1 LRTLV
6 TGVAGFVGRHLVRA
20 LLVEGP
26 ADVHGADH
34 LPLESIPEPEEL
46 HASLRSYRALDVTD
60 AEAMAAAVRELSPDR
75 IIHLAAQASG
85 AVSLEQPAE
94 TYRVNAIGAL
104 NLLEAVRAAG
114 SEALILLVGSADVYG
129 SGAPGTKL
137 TEEAPLQPRNPYALS
152 KAAQDMLGEMY
163 AASYGLRVIR
173 TRTFSTTGPGQN
185 PRFAVAGFAYQLA
198 RVIEGDGPAEVHAGN
213 LDVVREYGDARDTVR
228 AYLALLESGE
238 PGQAYNICTGQGYR
252 LGDLLDRLI
261 QVSGVRASVV
271 QDPGRMRARDADH
284 LVGDPEKLIRR
295 TGWSPAIPI
304 ERTLLDLYRDA
315 REHVR
320 HEAGR

>member
-6 TGVAGFVGRHLVRA
+6 TGVAGFVGRHLIRA
-20 LLVEGP
+20 LTVEGP

-34 LPLESIPEPEEL
+34 MALDAIPEPEEL
-46 HASLRSYRALDVTD
+46 RASLRSYRALDVTD
-60 AEAMAAAVRELSPDR
+60 ADAMRSSIAELRPDR
-75 IIHLAAQASG
+75 IVHLAAQASG
-85 AVSLEQPAE
+85 AVSLEKPAE

-104 NLLEAVRAAG
+104 NVLEACRAAG
-114 SEALILLVGSADVYG
+114 SGATVLIVGSADVYG

-137 TEEAPLQPRNPYALS
+137 TEEAPLAPRNPYALS

-163 AASYGLRVIR
+163 AASFGLRVIR
-173 TRTFSTTGPGQN
+173 TRTFSHTGPGQS

-198 RVIEGDGPAEVHAGN
+198 RVIEGDGPAEVRAGN

-228 AYLALLESGE
+228 AYMALLESGE
-238 PGQAYNICTGQGYR
+238 PGEAYNVCTGQGYR

-271 QDPGRMRARDADH
+271 QDPARMRARDADH
-284 LVGDPEKLIRR
+284 LVGDPEKVIRR

-315 REHVR
+315 RERVR
-320 HEAGR
+320 REAGR